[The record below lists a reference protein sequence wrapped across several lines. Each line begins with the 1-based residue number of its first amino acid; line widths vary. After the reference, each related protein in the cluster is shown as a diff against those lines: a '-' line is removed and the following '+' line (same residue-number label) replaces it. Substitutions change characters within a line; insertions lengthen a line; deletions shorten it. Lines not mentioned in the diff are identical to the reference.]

1 LYIHPNVPSLAPNL
15 YVKRPG
21 KPSDFIKIEGFDLRV
36 PVPFKPS
43 VEQMV
48 NYGLPEEDQ
57 KFARTVLPANLES
70 MEIKDQKPIVAAEW
84 HKRLH
89 GLWVLIKGQPFYLP
103 GTAYVYYNYWVMED
117 GQIPTFRME
126 GLELF
131 QIWDMV
137 ENDDSTYGLVD
148 IKGRRLGDTD
158 KFSFLEWEWVTR
170 YKNQWAGQQ
179 NVTERE
185 AQQAFDRIVQANR
198 TMPFFFRPKNDAMD
212 APKEELIFRYPPSK
226 TRPSTK
232 LYHVGSRIDYK
243 PTRLKMYDGKRL
255 ARYRMDECFKISPAD
270 MDVEEQ
276 WKIVR
281 LCLSLNNGK
290 RIIGKAVLLSTV
302 EHMAGGATV
311 RTATNFWNQSDPT
324 NLNANGRTV
333 TGLWRVFRNFEK
345 SAEVDDWGFHKT
357 EEARKHRQAE
367 IDALMAQGS
376 IDDVASL
383 KRKMPDTIDEALA
396 MPAEDCI
403 LFPVLLDNQIET
415 LSWRAMN
422 NDPQSNYGDLVW
434 KNGFGSDV
442 MFIPNPKG
450 RLEICQHPT
459 MPNVRSIRNGQFSP
473 GNTEGYAIGID
484 PIDHTKPVRE
494 GSFGAVAVYRPY
506 DQLEEDPVIFNEK
519 GEIVLVDRMKTDL
532 FVCAYRY
539 RPMKPYEF
547 YEDALK
553 IMIYYGCKA
562 FIERDKPGIIN
573 YLEDKGFVHYLA
585 AKPHAVAVR
594 DRGVL
599 DNTPGAKASTPII
612 TSYIEAI
619 KTHVAERHSGYKL
632 VSLLQ
637 DYRNFTGENRG
648 ERDLTVAAGFALLLG
663 RKLERSKSKINTNK
677 RWTDL
682 PIKLYSNHGSKL

>member
-1 LYIHPNVPSLAPNL
+1 MFFPPEPPALSPGL

-21 KPSDFIKIEGFDLRV
+21 KPSDAISIEGFDLRV
-36 PVPFKPS
+36 PMPFKPPM
-43 VEQMV
+43 EQME
-48 NYGLPEEDQ
+48 NYGLPIEQQ
-57 KFARTVLPANLES
+57 KFKRTILPPDLES
-70 MEIKDQKPIVAAEW
+70 WEVKDQKLVVAAEW

-89 GLWVLIKGQPFYLP
+89 GLWVLIKGEPFYIP

-117 GQIPTFRME
+117 GQVPTFRME

-131 QIWDMV
+131 QIWDLV

-158 KFSFLEWEWVTR
+158 KFSYLEWEWVTR
-170 YKNQWAGQQ
+170 YRNQAAGQQ

-198 TMPFFFRPKNDAMD
+198 SMPFFFRPLNDALD
-212 APKEELIFRYPPSK
+212 APKQELIFRYPPTK
-226 TRPSTK
+226 TRPTTK
-232 LYHVGSRIDYK
+232 LYHIGGRIDYK
-243 PTRLKMYDGKRL
+243 PTKLKMYDGKRL

-290 RIIGKAVLLSTV
+290 RIIGKCVLLSTV

-311 RTATNFWNQSDPT
+311 RTATNFWNYSDPT
-324 NLNANGRTV
+324 NLNANGRTI
-333 TGLWRVFRNFEK
+333 TGLWRIFRNFEK
-345 SAEVDDWGFHKT
+345 SAEVDEWGFHKK
-357 EEARKHRQAE
+357 EEARKHRQSE

-383 KRKMPDTIDEALA
+383 KRKMPDTIEEALA
-396 MPAEDCI
+396 MPSEDCI
-403 LFPVLLDNQIET
+403 LFPVLLDNQMES
-415 LSWRAMN
+415 LKWRAQN
-422 NDPQSNYGDLVW
+422 GDPQSVYGDLVW
-434 KNGFGSDV
+434 RNGFGSDV
-442 MFIPNPKG
+442 IFMPNPKG
-450 RLEICQHPT
+450 RWEISQHPT
-459 MPNVRSIRNGQFSP
+459 TPNIRQYRGNQVMP
-473 GNTEGYAIGID
+473 GNTEGYAAGID

-494 GSFGAVAVYRPY
+494 GSYGAIAVYRPY
-506 DQLEEDPVIFNEK
+506 DPLEEDQTIFNEK
-519 GEIVLVDRMKTDL
+519 GEIIAVDKMHTDT
-532 FVCAYRY
+532 FVCAYRF

-553 IMIYYGCKA
+553 TMIYYGCKA

-573 YLEDKGFVHYLA
+573 YLEEKGFVHYLA
-585 AKPHAVAVR
+585 AKPHSVATR

-612 TSYIEAI
+612 TSYIEAL

-632 VSLLQ
+632 VSLLS
-637 DYRNFTGENRG
+637 DYRNFTGENRTD
-648 ERDLTVAAGFALLLG
+648 RDLTVAAGFALLLG
-663 RKLERSKSKINTNK
+663 RKLERSKNKINSNK
-677 RWTDL
+677 RWSDM
-682 PIKLYSNHGSKL
+682 PIKLYSSKSQWQ